1 MITEAA
7 DTVPIVAKQSDKSG
21 VEKVTDEDYA
31 RYIEKNL
38 RDFWKPGQK
47 LRSPTSSGAS
57 PEDRIHCALCEWLST
72 SRAPVAQGLINV
84 LVLENLDTG
93 ARRYIG
99 CNCAERYQS
108 HLRKITPDFE
118 IAGLEE
124 AKQRLEELRQAKQAR
139 AQGPSLRLHPTSL
152 TGPQRRLPPKK
163 KRQFGSVNVGPT
175 TYTPEPYSEEY
186 EELMRIWE
194 EHMSQEEWMYYQER
208 IPTRKL
214 GTTPNVTRNRLLG
227 RGRRSGRRLGSTK
240 FRNNRADRLWTF
252 YLQKTT

>member
-47 LRSPTSSGAS
+47 LEITDKFRAS
-57 PEDRIHCALCEWLST
+57 PEDRIHCALCEWPST

-99 CNCAERYQS
+99 CNCAERYQW

-139 AQGPSLRLHPTSL
+139 AQGPSPKATPNKPSP
-152 TGPQRRLPPKK
+152 GPQRRLPPKK

-194 EHMSQEEWMYYQER
+194 EHMSQEEWMYYQGEDPYEEIR
-208 IPTRKL
+208 DNPKRYQ
-214 GTTPNVTRNRLLG
+214 GTDFWGEDEDPE
-227 RGRRSGRRLGSTK
+227 
-240 FRNNRADRLWTF
+240 DD
-252 YLQKTT
+252 